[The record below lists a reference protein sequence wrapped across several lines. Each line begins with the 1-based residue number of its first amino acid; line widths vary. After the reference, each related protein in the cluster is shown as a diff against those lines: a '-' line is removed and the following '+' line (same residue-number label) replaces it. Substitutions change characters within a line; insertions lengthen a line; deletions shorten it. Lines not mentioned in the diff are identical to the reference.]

1 MPAPL
6 DDVDVILIRRDD
18 SPPPE
23 AVARALA
30 DQRGVRT
37 HLHRVVGAPR
47 PDEPHRWATIARAR
61 NSGRRLGSAPWVL
74 FLDDDVVLDPD
85 CLAALVDGLR
95 RRPEFAALA
104 ADYLGESRRADFV
117 ADDVA
122 IPRHVAAGATLFRRE
137 VLAFVPFRWEDD
149 RCECQCCCDDLR
161 RAGFGIGYLRGARA
175 RHEPS
180 LTADHRRHGAAA
192 SPGPAPTASVPA
204 LPSRVL
210 AAFDR
215 AHMAKFRK
223 VFLATLRASGNAE
236 AVTAVVYG
244 ATPSE
249 VRVLAMQ
256 PGVEVVALPA
266 NGVKVPIRRLRDFPR
281 LLARWP
287 AHTPVAYWDAGDV
300 WFQGRLDPLWAIA
313 RAHPDRLLAVREPA
327 SHPVNWAVAMWTE
340 SIADPAARAFAVDLL
355 TTRPFLNSG
364 FAAGTAG
371 ILIRYFEQADRLR
384 HSAALRG
391 TVDWG
396 DQTALNLYCHAEPS
410 RWHEVPDSW
419 NYCLFFRP
427 RDAYRTLPDGRL
439 AATGGMPVVAV
450 HGNGR
455 SSRRTELA
463 VVY

>member
-1 MPAPL
+1 ML
-6 DDVDVILIRRDD
+6 MDDVDVILIRRDD
-18 SPPPE
+18 SPPPA

-30 DQRGVRT
+30 AQRGVRPR
-37 HLHRVVGAPR
+37 LHRVVGAPR
-47 PDEPHRWATIARAR
+47 PDEPNRWATIARAR
-61 NSGRRLGSAPWVL
+61 NAGRRLGSSPWAF
-74 FLDDDVVLDPD
+74 FLDDDVVLEPD
-85 CLAALVDGLR
+85 CLATLVDGLR

-104 ADYLGESRRADFV
+104 ADYLGESRRDGFV

-122 IPRHVAAGATLFRRE
+122 IPRHVAAGAILFRRE
-137 VLAFVPFRWEDD
+137 VLAFVPFRWQVDK
-149 RCECQCCCDDLR
+149 CECQCCCDDLR
-161 RAGFGIGYLRGARA
+161 RAGFGIGYLRGAGA

-180 LTADHRRHGAAA
+180 LTADHRHHGAAA
-192 SPGPAPTASVPA
+192 GAATAPTTSVPA
-204 LPSRVL
+204 LPGRVL

-215 AHMAKFRK
+215 AHMTKFRK

-236 AVTAVVYG
+236 PVTAVVYG

-249 VRVLAMQ
+249 VNLLAML
-256 PGVEVVALPA
+256 PGVAVVALPA
-266 NGVKVPIRRLRDFPR
+266 NGVKTPIRRLRDFPR

-313 RAHPDRLLAVREPA
+313 RAHPDRLLAAREPA

-340 SIADPAARAFAVDLL
+340 SIADPAARAHAVGLL
-355 TTRPFLNSG
+355 TTHPFLNSG

-371 ILIRYFEQADRLR
+371 ALVRYFEEADRLR
-384 HSAALRG
+384 HSPALYG
-391 TVDWG
+391 TSDWG
-396 DQTALNLYCHAEPS
+396 DQTALNLYCHADPS
-410 RWHEVPDSW
+410 RWHEVSDAW
-419 NYCLFFRP
+419 NYCLYFRP
-427 RDAYRTLPDGRL
+427 RDAYRALPDGRL
-439 AATGGMPVVAV
+439 AATNGQAVVAV